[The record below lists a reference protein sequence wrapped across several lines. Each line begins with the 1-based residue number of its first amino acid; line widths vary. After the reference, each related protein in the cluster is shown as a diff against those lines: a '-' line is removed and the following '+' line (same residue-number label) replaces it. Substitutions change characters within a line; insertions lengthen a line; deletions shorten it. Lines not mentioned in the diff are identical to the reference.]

1 MKKLSLFLCLAC
13 LFANLLTGQTKE
25 IFTEDKTDAL
35 YIQAIKN
42 YTEFLDSLVS
52 KKIYI
57 QDETYLT
64 GIPKK
69 VNGHQIKKVGIEKRR
84 KYFRRNPSHLGLIKI
99 SPLRLKDGLY
109 SITLIPYQAE
119 ILSNGTLNFRDL
131 YFHRTSFRYIN
142 GTFREEKTESGEL

>member
-1 MKKLSLFLCLAC
+1 MKKLSLFLYLAC
-13 LFANLLTGQTKE
+13 LFANLLTGQSKE
-25 IFTEDKTDAL
+25 PFTEDETDAL
-35 YIQAIKN
+35 YLQAIEN
-42 YTEFLDSLVS
+42 YTEYLDSLVS

-69 VNGHQIKKVGIEKRR
+69 INGHKIKKVGIEKRG

-109 SITLIPYQAE
+109 VITLIPYQAE
-119 ILSNGTLNFRDL
+119 ILRDGTLNYRRL
-131 YFHRTSFRYIN
+131 YYHRTCFRYIN
-142 GTFREEKTESGEL
+142 GTFREEKTESGVL